1 MSCNYYLKK
10 IKDWFIAQKEII
22 QEWAKDFKKKKRSN
36 SPGAARSR
44 HADSGWIW
52 RSWLWRIRFVWRMLL
67 LLLFV
72 AILVVLVTRLKNCSG
87 WGNWEDTV
95 ERETSFVVVEIKKI
109 SEFTTVT
116 YYEEQL
122 IEKTKEESHVLGLF
136 STNEQLAVVVK
147 GTIKVGF
154 DFSTMTESDVS
165 FGEDGVLRVKLP
177 KPKILDTIINP
188 NDVDIVYGG
197 NNHVFTDDDYKDV
210 INQAEKQLVDHAIA
224 EGIFEKASNQGIIEM
239 TNLLNALGFDEVDV
253 SI

>member
-1 MSCNYYLKK
+1 MSYNHFLKK
-10 IKDWFIAQKEII
+10 IKDWFNVQIDII
-22 QEWAKDFKKKKRSN
+22 QEWTKDFKKRKRNN
-36 SPGAARSR
+36 SSGTIRSR
-44 HADSGWIW
+44 HSDSVWTW
-52 RSWLWRIRFVWRMLL
+52 WSWLWWIRFVWRMLL

-87 WGNWEDTV
+87 WGNWEDNV

-122 IEKTKEESHVLGLF
+122 IEKTKEESH
-136 STNEQLAVVVK
+136 QLAVVVK

-177 KPKILDTIINP
+177 KAKILETIINP
-188 NDVDIVYGG
+188 SGVVLVYGG
-197 NNHVFTDDDYKDV
+197 KNKVFKDDDYKDV
-210 INQAEKQLVDHAIA
+210 INQAEKQLVDHAKA
-224 EGIFEKASNQGIIEM
+224 EGIFEKASNQGKEEM
-239 TNLLNALGFDEVDV
+239 THLLNALGFDEVEV
-253 SI
+253 SVN